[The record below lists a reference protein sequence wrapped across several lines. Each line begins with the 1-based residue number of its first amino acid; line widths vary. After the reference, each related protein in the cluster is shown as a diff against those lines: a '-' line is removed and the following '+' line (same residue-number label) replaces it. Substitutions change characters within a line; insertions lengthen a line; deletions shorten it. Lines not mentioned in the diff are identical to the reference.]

1 VIVCLKDNSF
11 SSASIGENGLHWLL
25 IHAGIFCRRD
35 SATITFKMSKTHF
48 EKAVN
53 GELSS
58 ENSSEHAKSK
68 RTRIRRTSGDG
79 MGQRFSIKKIER
91 HGHGMEKAAGE
102 SKDATKGG
110 GPCLR
115 NKSAS
120 QLAPSKDARVR
131 CVSEDLTVSN
141 KTTDVGGESTS
152 TCVKRASRFH
162 VTKLPIPE
170 KNSTPVSEKTHN
182 VQEDSK
188 ARTSSS
194 AVNLVGESDR
204 TNDTASITQRDSGKN
219 RPFRGMQFVEEI
231 GQSDDDRKKKPENV
245 LPPGQFFAS
254 EHGKSVTID
263 SVLSDTG
270 IKLQLEG
277 EIKDMQQSQRVNE
290 VEEKAV
296 ANSPD
301 NRFLKFDVEIGR
313 GSFKTVYKGLD
324 TELGVAVAWCELQ
337 VCITISKVIT

>member
-1 VIVCLKDNSF
+1 
-11 SSASIGENGLHWLL
+11 
-25 IHAGIFCRRD
+25 
-35 SATITFKMSKTHF
+35 MSKTHF

-68 RTRIRRTSGDG
+68 RTRIRRTSGE

-91 HGHGMEKAAGE
+91 RGHVEKAAGE
-102 SKDATKGG
+102 SKETTKGNH
-110 GPCLR
+110 PCVR

-120 QLAPSKDARVR
+120 QLASSKEVRVR
-131 CVSEDLTVSN
+131 CVSEDLSSSTKPS
-141 KTTDVGGESTS
+141 DSVGEGTS
-152 TCVKRASRFH
+152 SVVRRASRFH

-170 KNSTPVSEKTHN
+170 KNTTPPVSEKTHN

-194 AVNLVGESDR
+194 AVNLAENSDGSH
-204 TNDTASITQRDSGKN
+204 DIASITQRDSGKN
-219 RPFRGMQFVEEI
+219 RPFRGMQFVEEDVS
-231 GQSDDDRKKKPENV
+231 QTDDDRRKKPENV
-245 LPPGQFFAS
+245 LPSGQFFAS
-254 EHGKSVTID
+254 DQGKSVTID

-277 EIKDMQQSQRVNE
+277 EIKDIQQSQQVNE

-296 ANSPD
+296 ASSPD
-301 NRFLKFDVEIGR
+301 NRFLKFNVEIGR

-324 TELGVAVAWCELQ
+324 TDLGVAVAWCELQ
-337 VCITISKVIT
+337 VCIYYKI

>member
-1 VIVCLKDNSF
+1 MCF
-11 SSASIGENGLHWLL
+11 RRPSIR
-25 IHAGIFCRRD
+25 A
-35 SATITFKMSKTHF
+35 
-48 EKAVN
+48 
-53 GELSS
+53 
-58 ENSSEHAKSK
+58 
-68 RTRIRRTSGDG
+68 
-79 MGQRFSIKKIER
+79 
-91 HGHGMEKAAGE
+91 
-102 SKDATKGG
+102 
-110 GPCLR
+110 
-115 NKSAS
+115 
-120 QLAPSKDARVR
+120 
-131 CVSEDLTVSN
+131 
-141 KTTDVGGESTS
+141 TTDSGGEGTS
-152 TCVKRASRFH
+152 SCVRKPSRFH

-170 KNSTPVSEKTHN
+170 KNATSVSEKTHN

-194 AVNLVGESDR
+194 AVNLVEESDR
-204 TNDTASITQRDSGKN
+204 SNDTASITQRDSGKN

-231 GQSDDDRKKKPENV
+231 VSQTQSDDDRKKKPENV

-277 EIKDMQQSQRVNE
+277 EIKDMQQSQRVDE

-296 ANSPD
+296 ASSPD

-337 VCITISKVIT
+337 VCIYHIT